1 MSVPRGFVVAFTNGK
16 QVQLFFA
23 RDVDTREA
31 AVEDVLYDTTPR
43 QRETITEI
51 RVVDWDQIPV
61 LGRER

>member
-1 MSVPRGFVVAFTNGK
+1 MVAFTNGT

-43 QRETITEI
+43 QREAITEI

-61 LGRER
+61 LGRKR